1 MGVHVELMQV
11 HLYAETKTRKC
22 AIIAMMIKNEDES
35 AELYTPL
42 LVYGITDY
50 DKKHYAR
57 KVVLIDYRAQIEE
70 GIDLIRQAHE
80 GYLEKTN
87 SSTEI
92 KFERNNI
99 NQDNQKASSSNSKGL
114 IDLISLF
121 GDISSTTKSD
131 PKNFA
136 DSKNSSI

>member
-1 MGVHVELMQV
+1 MGEHVELMQV

-57 KVVLIDYRAQIEE
+57 KVVVMDYRSQMKA
-70 GIDLIRQAHE
+70 GIDIIRQAHE
-80 GYLEKTN
+80 VYLNKI
-87 SSTEI
+87 SSETEI
-92 KFERNNI
+92 KFDKEKPKETETI
-99 NQDNQKASSSNSKGL
+99 TA
-114 IDLISLF
+114 F
-121 GDISSTTKSD
+121 GDLTSSK
-131 PKNFA
+131 PV
-136 DSKNSSI
+136 SKTL